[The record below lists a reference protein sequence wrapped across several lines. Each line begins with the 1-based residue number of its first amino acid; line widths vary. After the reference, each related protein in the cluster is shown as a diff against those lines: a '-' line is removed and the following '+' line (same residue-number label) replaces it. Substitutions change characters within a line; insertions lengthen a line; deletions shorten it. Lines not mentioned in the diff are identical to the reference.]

1 MGFCFFF
8 LEPCLEVVLEPS
20 DSNSDLKDETSF
32 INEVRSVATV
42 RELEGEDGDLRFLGG
57 ITRAS

>member
-1 MGFCFFF
+1 M
-8 LEPCLEVVLEPS
+8 EPS

-32 INEVRSVATV
+32 INEGRSVARSVATLV

-57 ITRAS
+57 ITRAVEEQ